1 MSKLNE
7 HFFLLCSSNFVRH
20 LAVLAKLW
28 ATFRLLNIC
37 VHSAHK
43 YTNILMGD
51 FVQDAV
57 VNKCIFC
64 LVCFLFKGTL
74 DIQFIES
81 SDNVRLEEGDVY
93 QMVESTSY
101 FEACRHVL
109 NRLQAIH
116 PTEFP
121 FQVRVIPPL

>member
-1 MSKLNE
+1 M
-7 HFFLLCSSNFVRH
+7 
-20 LAVLAKLW
+20 
-28 ATFRLLNIC
+28 
-37 VHSAHK
+37 
-43 YTNILMGD
+43 
-51 FVQDAV
+51 
-57 VNKCIFC
+57 
-64 LVCFLFKGTL
+64 CFLFKGTL

-121 FQVRVIPPL
+121 FQVRVIPFL

>member
-57 VNKCIFC
+57 VNKFFVSCAS
-64 LVCFLFKGTL
+64 FLR
-74 DIQFIES
+74 
-81 SDNVRLEEGDVY
+81 VRWTFNL
-93 QMVESTSY
+93 SNHLIT
-101 FEACRHVL
+101 
-109 NRLQAIH
+109 
-116 PTEFP
+116 
-121 FQVRVIPPL
+121 